1 MSSIFKFFILIFLT
15 SSYVLG
21 AQEFCSQLLQAAQN
35 DVEIKLSQPVSLE
48 LSELHGGKT
57 KIITVYNKNEL
68 QIAYADYSFQG
79 ADIIKIGQIDISPAY
94 WKNGLSKLILAR
106 IIEDNPQVKEIKTQ
120 LADRN
125 EKVFNDFR
133 DMGYSV
139 LDAIKETPAYKVR
152 AALGFSKIKEY
163 EHKENHQRSYT
174 GFTVVRD

>member
-1 MSSIFKFFILIFLT
+1 MNSILKFFIFIFLT
-15 SSYVLG
+15 TSHASAAQASCSY
-21 AQEFCSQLLQAAQN
+21 LLQAQKT
-35 DVEIKLSQPVSLE
+35 VEIKLDEPVTLE
-48 LSELHGGKT
+48 VSELHKGKT
-57 KIITVYNKNEL
+57 KLVTVHNKNEQ
-68 QIAYADYSFQG
+68 QIAYAEFSFPEK
-79 ADIIKIGQIDISPAY
+79 DVIKIGQIDVLPAY
-94 WKNGLSKLILAR
+94 WKNGISKLIIAR

-163 EHKENHQRSYT
+163 EHRENHLSPYT